1 MVARLGPSGISGYVY
16 ILVFKT
22 LFNLSSVQVS
32 AALFAHYIAG
42 AVGSWFWMW
51 VGCCPT
57 LSNLCCLQSVV
68 VVVVAMLIM
77 CDFAAVLLSWASV

>member
-57 LSNLCCLQSVV
+57 LPNLRCLQSVV
-68 VVVVAMLIM
+68 VVVAAMLIM
-77 CDFAAVLLSWASV
+77 CDFPAILLSWASV